1 VPFEAF
7 LPYVQALARI
17 SEISLV
23 TKLPEGDAAVAVGGG
38 ARVMLKVEIDVAA
51 ECERLTKE
59 IAKLE
64 IEIGKATAK
73 LGNASFADRA
83 PPAVVAQERE
93 RLAGFEHKVVSMRAQ
108 LKKLQP

>member
-1 VPFEAF
+1 
-7 LPYVQALARI
+7 
-17 SEISLV
+17 
-23 TKLPEGDAAVAVGGG
+23 
-38 ARVMLKVEIDVAA
+38 LKVEIDVAA

-73 LGNASFADRA
+73 LSNASFADRA
-83 PPAVVAQERE
+83 PPAVVALERE
-93 RLAGFEHKVVSMRAQ
+93 RLAGFENKVVSMRAQ